1 VLAIIDPLP
10 PPRFVLNRGVLKY
23 WRSEAEWRSNSA
35 PLKDALYRLSHCDVN
50 GSGDGDGRGGASS
63 GGDQK
68 QQTRFSFSLPSAPS
82 FSTTTPMFGI
92 ILQPRNAQGGPRRST
107 RAGWRPSGI
116 LQPKHHQPAAAM
128 AAAWRS
134 CSRGAEASSRVWF
147 FS

>member
-1 VLAIIDPLP
+1 MLAIIDPLP

-92 ILQPRNAQGGPRRST
+92 ILQPRNAQGGPRRMLLRTS
-107 RAGWRPSGI
+107 S
-116 LQPKHHQPAAAM
+116 AAEHARWLEALRNS
-128 AAAWRS
+128 AAETS
-134 CSRGAEASSRVWF
+134 PASSSHGSSLAF
-147 FS
+147 LQQGS